1 MLRIGDY
8 GTRVNQ
14 GVAGA
19 LSRRATVHRTVALN
33 GFESRSP
40 AKEKPKAQSHKCVGG
55 VMTPPYDGML
65 YKSKFE
71 ALTVEHNQDAFINHR
86 GW

>member
-1 MLRIGDY
+1 MYRTMLRIGDY

-40 AKEKPKAQSHKCVGG
+40 AKEKTTPFGVVFLLVETTGLEPVTSCV
-55 VMTPPYDGML
+55 
-65 YKSKFE
+65 
-71 ALTVEHNQDAFINHR
+71 
-86 GW
+86 